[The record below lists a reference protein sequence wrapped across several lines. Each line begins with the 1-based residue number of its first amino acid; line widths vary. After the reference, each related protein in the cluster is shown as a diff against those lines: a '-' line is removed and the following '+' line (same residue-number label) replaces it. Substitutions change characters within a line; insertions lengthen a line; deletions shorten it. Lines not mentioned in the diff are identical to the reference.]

1 MADKEPS
8 VRTSIDDIIDIY
20 KKDVDVSLLRE
31 NLKLTV
37 EQRLDNLTNAANFI
51 LEARESLRQQKLNRK
66 CKKEECGD
74 NNQPE
79 SGNPP
84 EADTL

>member
-1 MADKEPS
+1 MADKEPR

-66 CKKEECGD
+66 RKNKECGD
-74 NNQPE
+74 NQPE